1 MMDVDSHEELLVT
14 IPSVNRNKIDTCINV
29 PKKESI
35 TETKVVCFLKYFR
48 NFSHNRFLLSFSK
61 TKWN

>member
-1 MMDVDSHEELLVT
+1 MMDVDSPEELLVT

-35 TETKVVCFLKYFR
+35 TETKVVCFF
-48 NFSHNRFLLSFSK
+48 
-61 TKWN
+61 